1 MWLCAFPSA
10 EYHGFDL
17 LKHNATSRALTE
29 LRRGFPGRVFQA
41 LKRALHGARE
51 RAKAKWKD
59 YQESKKD
66 SDKRTR
72 AMYEFSRFDPEARG
86 TFFGLAVVRALR
98 GHAAREDTDENPR
111 VLVEDLSSYVRRDV
125 PKQMVF
131 LQNFCL
137 SDNLGIAFL
146 NAEER
151 KAVGW
156 TGPAPTPTVGEL
168 YLWSIL
174 HQMALV
180 QPTCLDATHVL
191 KNFYSI
197 VLKSETAARV
207 LSGESPMG
215 PFKPYFVVPE

>member
-1 MWLCAFPSA
+1 MYAGLQRFNPTV
-10 EYHGFDL
+10 YQ
-17 LKHNATSRALTE
+17 ALGS
-29 LRRGFPGRVFQA
+29 GFP
-41 LKRALHGARE
+41 
-51 RAKAKWKD
+51 KAD
-59 YQESKKD
+59 
-66 SDKRTR
+66 TR
-72 AMYEFSRFDPEARG
+72 AQYDAFWA
-86 TFFGLAVVRALR
+86 
-98 GHAAREDTDENPR
+98 
-111 VLVEDLSSYVRRDV
+111 RDV

-174 HQMALV
+174 HQMVLV